1 MEAIEKLRADLDK
14 DDDNRPEFIK
24 FLVDTCGFRQQKV
37 NDMIAQHNDIVTP
50 EDFLD
55 FLACDEKSGQ

>member
-1 MEAIEKLRADLDK
+1 MKLIEDMLAAQKN
-14 DDDNRPEFIK
+14 DNRPEFIK

-37 NDMIAQHNDIVTP
+37 NDMIAQHNDIVTS